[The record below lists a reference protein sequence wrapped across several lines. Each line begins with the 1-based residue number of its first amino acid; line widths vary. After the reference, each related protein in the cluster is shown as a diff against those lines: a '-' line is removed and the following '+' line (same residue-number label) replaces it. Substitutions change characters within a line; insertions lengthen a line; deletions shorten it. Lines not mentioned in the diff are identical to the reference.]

1 MKKVVIA
8 IDSFKGSLSSSEAA
22 SYIETGILRVY
33 PEAQVLK
40 IPVADGGEGT
50 VEALVEATQGTL
62 RTVSVSDPLGR
73 SVSAS
78 YGILGDGITAVMEM
92 ASASGLPLLKVTE
105 RNPMLTSTFGTGEL
119 ILSALQSGC
128 RNFLIGIGGSATND
142 GGTGML
148 EALGYRFYDTY
159 GERVR
164 GCGGNLSAIVRID
177 ASHAHPALSES
188 HFTVAC
194 DVNNPFYGPNG
205 AAFVFAPQK
214 GAAPEM
220 VKILD
225 EGLKSFAGLIRSE
238 KQTDLMSVP
247 GSGAAGGLG
256 GAFYA
261 FLQAELKPGIDMVLD
276 AVDFNS
282 RITGSDLLFTGEG
295 RMDSQTVCGKTPY
308 GVLQRAKSQHIPVI
322 ALCGAVSDFDILNE
336 AGFQAIFSIQTAA
349 VSLERAMEKSY
360 AGANLAH
367 TTEQIL
373 RISNKR

>member
-1 MKKVVIA
+1 MKKVIIA

-22 SYIETGILRVY
+22 AYIEQGVLMVY
-33 PEAQVLK
+33 PEAQILK

-50 VEALVEATQGTL
+50 VESLVEATQGVL
-62 RTVSVSDPLGR
+62 RTVSVSDPVGR

-78 YGILGDGITAVMEM
+78 YGILGDGITSVMEM
-92 ASASGLPLLKVTE
+92 ASASGLPLLSPSE
-105 RNPMLTSTFGTGEL
+105 RNPMLTSTLGTGEL
-119 ILSALQSGC
+119 ILSALESGC

-142 GGTGML
+142 AGTGML
-148 EALGYRFYDTY
+148 EALGYRFFDVS

-164 GCGGNLSAIVRID
+164 GCGGNLSKIVRID
-177 ASHAHPALSES
+177 DTLAHPALKES
-188 HFTVAC
+188 SFTVAC

-214 GAAPEM
+214 GATPEM
-220 VKILD
+220 VKSLD
-225 EGLKSFAGLIRSE
+225 EGLKSFSMLISKRTN
-238 KQTDLMSVP
+238 TDLMSVP

-276 AVDFNS
+276 AVDFDS
-282 RITGSDLLFTGEG
+282 QICGADLIFTGEG

-308 GVLQRAKSQHIPVI
+308 GVLQRAKLQHIPVV
-322 ALCGAVSDFDILNE
+322 ALCGAVTDFEVLNE
-336 AGFQAIFSIQTAA
+336 AGFQAVFSIQTAA
-349 VSLERAMEKSY
+349 VSLERAMEKNY

-373 RISNKR
+373 RVSHK